1 MLSGPELLIS
11 MFPPIP
17 TQTPL
22 DAAASETGVI
32 RLSEVIAALSY
43 ALDITEGQPQGHAAR
58 TCLIGMR
65 IAQQI
70 GLPTH
75 DQSSLF
81 YALLLKDLGCSSNA
95 AKMCYLFGADDRK
108 VKRDVKTVDWSKA
121 SANFQFVRDQIA
133 PEGTALEKLMK
144 LVSLAMQGPKGP
156 QKLVQTRC
164 ERGASIARQLCFTE
178 DTAIAIHQ
186 LDEHWDGKGHPDGL
200 KGTEIS
206 LLARIMGLAQTLEVF
221 YSLQGLTAANDIA
234 MERRGKW
241 FDPQLVD
248 AFLSIGED
256 SDFWRMVCRPEPHK
270 QVSCY
275 EPADEV
281 RIADEKQL
289 DSVAAAFASVVD
301 AKSPW
306 TYKHSSGVADI
317 AVGIAEVLGH
327 SPQELRSIH
336 RMGLLHDVGKLGVS
350 NLILDKPGKLDDTE
364 FAALK
369 EHTFHTQT
377 IVGRVESLTELAHL
391 ASAHHEK
398 LDGRGYHR
406 GIASGE
412 LPISARLLAV
422 ADIFEALSAARPY
435 RDGLPQEKILS
446 ILNSDAGTAIC
457 ADSVAALCTWLEQRE
472 FQNRVESQLQAID
485 NLVEQL

>member
-1 MLSGPELLIS
+1 MSNPSLTIA
-11 MFPPIP
+11 
-17 TQTPL
+17 PL
-22 DAAASETGVI
+22 DATASDTGVI

-65 IAQQI
+65 LAQQI
-70 GLPTH
+70 GLSAH

-95 AKMCYLFGADDRK
+95 AKMCYLFGADDRQ
-108 VKRDVKTVDWSKA
+108 VKHDVKTIDWSKT
-121 SANFQFVRDQIA
+121 SANFHFVRDHVA
-133 PEGTALEKLMK
+133 PEGSGLEKLLK
-144 LVSLAMQGPKGP
+144 LVSIALQGPQGPK
-156 QKLVQTRC
+156 KLIQTRC
-164 ERGASIARQLCFTE
+164 ERGASIARQLGFTE
-178 DTAIAIHQ
+178 DTALAIHQ
-186 LDEHWDGKGHPDGL
+186 LDEHWNGKGHPDGL
-200 KGTEIS
+200 KGAEIS
-206 LLARIMGLAQTLEVF
+206 LLARIMGLAQTLEAF
-221 YSLQGLTAANDIA
+221 FSLQGLTAAIDIA
-234 MERRGKW
+234 KERRGRW
-241 FDPQLVD
+241 FDPELVD
-248 AFLSIGED
+248 AFLAI
-256 SDFWRMVCRPEPHK
+256 SDDAEFWRIVCRPEPHK
-270 QVSCY
+270 QVSRY

-281 RIADEKQL
+281 RTADENQL

-306 TYKHSSGVADI
+306 TYKHSTGVADI

-350 NLILDKPGKLDDTE
+350 NLILDKPGKLDDAE

-435 RDGLPQEKILS
+435 RSGMPLEKILG
-446 ILNSDAGTAIC
+446 ILDKEAGTTLC
-457 ADSVAALCTWLEQRE
+457 AESCQALLTWLDRRE
-472 FQNRVESQLQAID
+472 FASRVDAQLQAVE
-485 NLVEQL
+485 NLVAEL

>member
-1 MLSGPELLIS
+1 MST
-11 MFPPIP
+11 PIP
-17 TQTPL
+17 TLAPR
-22 DAAASETGVI
+22 DAAASEAGVI

-65 IAQQI
+65 LAQQI
-70 GLPTH
+70 GLSTH

-95 AKMCYLFGADDRK
+95 AKMCYLFGADDRQ
-108 VKRDVKTVDWSKA
+108 VKHDVKTIDWSKT
-121 SANFQFVRDQIA
+121 SANFHFVRDHVA
-133 PEGTALEKLMK
+133 PEGSGLEKLLK
-144 LVSLAMQGPKGP
+144 LVSIALQGPQGPK
-156 QKLVQTRC
+156 KLIQTRC
-164 ERGASIARQLCFTE
+164 ERGASIARQLGFTE
-178 DTAIAIHQ
+178 DTALAIHQ

-200 KGTEIS
+200 KGAEIS

-221 YSLQGLTAANDIA
+221 FSLQGLTAAIDIA
-234 MERRGKW
+234 NERRGRW
-241 FDPQLVD
+241 FDPALVD
-248 AFLSIGED
+248 AFLAVCD
-256 SDFWRMVCRPEPHK
+256 DADFWRMVCRPEPHK
-270 QVSCY
+270 QVSRY

-281 RIADEKQL
+281 RIADENQL

-317 AVGIAEVLGH
+317 AVGIAEILGH

-350 NLILDKPGKLDDTE
+350 NLILDKPGKLDDAE

-369 EHTFHTQT
+369 EHTFHTQI
-377 IVGRVESLTELAHL
+377 IVGRVESLTELAHQ
-391 ASAHHEK
+391 AAAHHEK
-398 LDGRGYHR
+398 LNGRGYHR

-435 RDGLPQEKILS
+435 RDGMPLEKILG
-446 ILNSDAGTAIC
+446 ILDKEAGTTLC
-457 ADSVAALCTWLEQRE
+457 AESCLALLTWLDRRE
-472 FQNRVESQLQAID
+472 FEARVDAQLQAVE
-485 NLVEQL
+485 NLVAEL

>member
-1 MLSGPELLIS
+1 MSNPSLTIA
-11 MFPPIP
+11 
-17 TQTPL
+17 PL
-22 DAAASETGVI
+22 DATASEAGVI

-65 IAQQI
+65 LAQQM

-95 AKMCYLFGADDRK
+95 AKMCYLFGADDRQ
-108 VKRDVKTVDWSKA
+108 VKHDVKTIDWSKT
-121 SANFQFVRDQIA
+121 SANFHFVRDHVA
-133 PEGTALEKLMK
+133 PEGSSLEKLLK
-144 LVSLAMQGPKGP
+144 LVSIALQGPQGPK
-156 QKLVQTRC
+156 KLIQTRC
-164 ERGASIARQLCFTE
+164 ERGASIARQLGFTE
-178 DTAIAIHQ
+178 DTALAIHQ
-186 LDEHWDGKGHPDGL
+186 LDEHWDGKGHPEGL

-206 LLARIMGLAQTLEVF
+206 PLARIMGLAQTLEVF
-221 YSLQGLTAANDIA
+221 FSLQGLTAAIDVA
-234 MERRGKW
+234 QERRGRW
-241 FDPQLVD
+241 FDPELVD
-248 AFLSIGED
+248 AFLAVCD
-256 SDFWRMVCRPEPHK
+256 DADFWRMVCRPEPHK
-270 QVSCY
+270 QVSRY

-281 RIADEKQL
+281 RIADENQL

-317 AVGIAEVLGH
+317 AAGLAEVLGH

-350 NLILDKPGKLDDTE
+350 NLILDKPGKLDDAE
-364 FAALK
+364 FAVLK

-435 RDGLPQEKILS
+435 RDGMPLEKILG
-446 ILNSDAGTAIC
+446 ILDKEAGTTLC
-457 ADSVAALCTWLEQRE
+457 AESCQALLTWLDRRE
-472 FQNRVESQLQAID
+472 FEARVDAQLQAVE
-485 NLVEQL
+485 NLVAEL